1 MKLRSRLMIMALL
14 PVIVLGL
21 FTYLGASVQI
31 QKGIENQAYEGM
43 QATTLAVREVF
54 DSIAE
59 GEYYIDENGQM
70 WKGEEFN
77 ISEAVNIVDSIKENT
92 GFDVTIFYEDM
103 RILTTITDDSG
114 NRQIGTKSLE
124 SIRDQVLINGQDYKD
139 DNTDIFGKRYICY
152 YIPLYQE
159 NSKTPVG
166 MIFLGEEYD
175 EVASTIAKS
184 RQSVAFIMIAVFVL
198 VFVTSLISANSITV
212 VIKGAI
218 AYVDQM
224 CQGRLGIKA
233 AKKLMNRKDEI
244 GDMCRGVKRLD
255 DNLTAIV
262 TEIQVQSHELEETS
276 VMCNSNAHKALDSAE
291 QVNAAAE
298 EVAAA
303 TTTQAQGALEAE
315 NSVNTIGQTIEETN
329 EKMRELADASQSVV
343 QATETAKVTLAELNT
358 SMNHVKDA
366 VDNIHHQTNETH
378 LSVEKISEMT
388 QVITSIAAQT
398 NMLSLN
404 ASIEAA
410 RAGEMGKGFAVVAEE
425 IRKLAEQSNTS
436 AVEIQEALAQLRNNS
451 DESVN
456 IMEKVHT
463 IIQGQEDKLNET
475 NHVFE
480 TVGGGIDL
488 AMRGMETIMV
498 EIGSLYDA
506 RDTAVGEVQ
515 NVATLAQQ
523 NAASIEETAASIDE
537 VTVLL
542 SAMTERID
550 NLQKV
555 ADKLEE
561 KAAVFQLSQ
570 EG

>member
-1 MKLRSRLMIMALL
+1 MKLRSRLMVMALL
-14 PVIVLGL
+14 PVIALGL
-21 FTYLGASVQI
+21 LTYLGASI
-31 QKGIENQAYEGM
+31 QLKKGIENQAYEGM

-54 DSIAE
+54 NSTAE
-59 GEYYIDENGQM
+59 GEYHLDESGQL
-70 WKGEEFN
+70 WKGEDTN
-77 ISEAVNIVDSIKENT
+77 ISEAVSIVDSIKENT
-92 GFDVTIFYEDM
+92 GFDVTIFYGDV
-103 RILTTITDDSG
+103 RVLTTITDESG
-114 NRQIGTKSLE
+114 NRQIGTKSSEEVSDL
-124 SIRDQVLINGQDYKD
+124 VLDKGQEYKD
-139 DNTDIFGKRYICY
+139 NNTDIFGKRYICY

-159 NSKTPVG
+159 NSRTPVG
-166 MIFLGEEYD
+166 MIFLGQEYA
-175 EVASTIAKS
+175 EVSATIARS
-184 RQSVAFIMIAVFVL
+184 RQSVALIMIVVFV
-198 VFVTSLISANSITV
+198 VVSITSLASASSITAT
-212 VIKGAI
+212 IKGAI
-218 AYVDQM
+218 ACVEQM
-224 CQGRLGIKA
+224 CQGKLGVKA
-233 AKKLMNRKDEI
+233 SKKLLDRKDEI

-255 DNLTAIV
+255 DNLTSIV

-276 VMCNSNAHKALDSAE
+276 VMCNNNAHKALNSAE

-303 TTTQAQGALEAE
+303 TTTQAHGALEAE

-329 EKMRELADASQSVV
+329 EKMQGLADASRNVV
-343 QATETAKVTLAELNT
+343 QATETAKATLAELNI

-436 AVEIQEALAQLRNNS
+436 AAEIQEALTQLRNNS

-456 IMEKVHT
+456 IMEKVHI

-498 EIGSLYDA
+498 EISSLNNA
-506 RDTAVGEVQ
+506 RNSAVEEVQ

-537 VTVLL
+537 VTSLL

-550 NLQKV
+550 NLQQV

-561 KAAVFQLSQ
+561 KASVFQLSQ
-570 EG
+570 EE